1 MIMVYSQR
9 GLRESLEELVRDDY
23 YHKAQIHNQTL
34 VDPQD
39 YILQCNECGMVDGDH
54 IEDTCKVHFIEDFLD
69 SNSLALS
76 QIEARQAKQ
85 LAAGGRQGRMA
96 RKKF

>member
-1 MIMVYSQR
+1 
-9 GLRESLEELVRDDY
+9 
-23 YHKAQIHNQTL
+23 
-34 VDPQD
+34 
-39 YILQCNECGMVDGDH
+39 MVDGDH

-76 QIEARQAKQ
+76 QIEARQANQ